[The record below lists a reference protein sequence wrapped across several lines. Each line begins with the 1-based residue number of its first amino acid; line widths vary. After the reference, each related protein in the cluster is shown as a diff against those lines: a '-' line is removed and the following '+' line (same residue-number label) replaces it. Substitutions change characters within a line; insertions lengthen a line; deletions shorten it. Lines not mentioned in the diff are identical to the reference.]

1 MTKPAMVFHAPY
13 PMEANPTSASRL
25 RPLRMRQAFHDLGY
39 RVFDASGTVA
49 QRRGALKALRQY
61 LRGGGEVDFL
71 YSENST
77 QPNVLATSVK
87 DGVAPLV
94 DYLIMR
100 EVARTGA
107 RVGVFYRD
115 IYWKFDLAD
124 SRGLYQQVKPALHR
138 LDMAGYRRNRVHLF
152 LPSMKMAQ
160 LVDAPDLEC
169 SALPPAGDPHDIAPL
184 PDGELTCVYVGGLGA
199 HYNLDAFLEALEKTE
214 GVRLQLC
221 TREDQW
227 AAFQALRPQLAS
239 GRVRAAH
246 LNANQL
252 APLYATS
259 HVGVLAVDPDP
270 YRAMAAPVKLFEYLS
285 YGRPIIVTRPTHAAD
300 LVAEIGAGWV
310 VDANTEAIA
319 ELLAHLRDHPEEVQA
334 KAEVAARA
342 AADHTWKARAR
353 TVARTLSHPDVTKD
367 MNAR

>member
-13 PMEANPTSASRL
+13 PMEENPTSASRL

-49 QRRGALKALRQY
+49 QRRGALKTLRQY
-61 LRGGGEVDFL
+61 LRSGGEVEFL

-87 DGVAPLV
+87 EGVAPLV

-115 IYWKFDLAD
+115 IYWKFELAG
-124 SRGLYQQVKPALHR
+124 SRGLYQQIKPALHR
-138 LDMAGYRRNRVHLF
+138 LDMAGYRHNRVHLF
-152 LPSMKMAQ
+152 LPSMKMAN
-160 LVDAPDLEC
+160 LVDAPGLEC

-184 PDGELTCVYVGGLGA
+184 PGGDLTCIYVGGLGA
-199 HYNLDAFLEALEKTE
+199 HYNLDAFLEALENTE

-221 TREDQW
+221 SRKTQW
-227 AAFQALRPQLAS
+227 ESYQAQHPQLAG

-252 APLYATS
+252 SPLYASS
-259 HVGVLAVDPDP
+259 HIGVLAVDPDP

-300 LVAEIGAGWV
+300 LVEEIGAGWV
-310 VDANTEAIA
+310 VDANAEAIG
-319 ELLAHLRDHPEEVQA
+319 ELLTYLREHPEEVQA
-334 KAEVAARA
+334 KAEVAAQA
-342 AADHTWKARAR
+342 ATDHTWKARALA
-353 TVARTLSHPDVTKD
+353 VVRTLSGDQT
-367 MNAR
+367 